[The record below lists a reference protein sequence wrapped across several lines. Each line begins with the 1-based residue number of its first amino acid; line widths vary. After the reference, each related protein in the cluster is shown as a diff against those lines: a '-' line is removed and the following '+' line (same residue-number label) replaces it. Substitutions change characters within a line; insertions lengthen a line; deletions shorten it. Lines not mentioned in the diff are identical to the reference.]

1 MDKRLWKLVLA
12 ALFAALT
19 CVATMVIQIP
29 VPLAGYLHFGDCF
42 VLLSG
47 WVLGPVWGALAAG
60 IGSAMADLLT
70 GYAIYA
76 PATLVIKGAVALAAA
91 CLLTLLRRKPTA
103 LLVPCI
109 ISGVL
114 AELIMVGGYF
124 LYTWLVIG
132 SSVAAVIAT
141 LPADAVQATS
151 GVVGGTLL
159 MMVQHRLGLTKLR
172 M

>member
-1 MDKRLWKLVLA
+1 
-12 ALFAALT
+12 
-19 CVATMVIQIP
+19 
-29 VPLAGYLHFGDCF
+29 
-42 VLLSG
+42 
-47 WVLGPVWGALAAG
+47 
-60 IGSAMADLLT
+60 MADLLT

-91 CLLTLLRRKPTA
+91 WLLILLRRKPA
-103 LLVPCI
+103 AQLLPCV

-132 SSVAAVIAT
+132 NSVAAVIAT